1 MICVSIAQ
9 QSQRFALVDM
19 LNAGP
24 RCDLIEIRLDRF
36 QKPPDIKALL
46 AASPKPAIVSCRR
59 QQDGGDWTGSE
70 DARLALLR
78 QAVLD
83 GAAYIEIESDAIDQ
97 IRRYG
102 PTKRI
107 IAYTNL
113 REVPEDMDAI
123 YSEACLKDVDVV
135 KLTVPAR
142 TPEETWPIIKIVA
155 RSRIPTVA
163 VGLGRNG
170 LMLNVLGRRY
180 KAPWTYAALEKGM
193 EAYPGMASVFELE
206 EVYDYKS
213 ITSKTPLLALTG
225 MSEEQRLTARV
236 LNHGFRLAENRARCL
251 PIQMGRI
258 DHFGKFCSAIKLA
271 GIIVEDEHRTA
282 ITELGEEQEEAV
294 RQAGATD
301 FIAIRNEK
309 WCCYNT
315 LYRAVPA
322 LLEEAYAAR
331 HPGES
336 LIPGRTFLVVG
347 CSGSG
352 RSIAAGLLKHG
363 GKVIVADPQNERA
376 ADLAGEL
383 HCRYV
388 ASGAVYSTMCDGV
401 ILCRADRGPEPRG
414 PAISFSRSAIR
425 DGMVAVDLSEYPFET
440 EFLREVRALGGIAVS
455 ARDIF
460 LRTMRTVLQAY
471 TGKSFTADELKGA
484 LADVDWRDT
493 PASES

>member
-1 MICVSIAQ
+1 MICLSIAQ

-36 QKPPDIKALL
+36 QKPPEINVLLKAC
-46 AASPKPAIVSCRR
+46 PKPAIVSCRR
-59 QQDGGDWTGSE
+59 RQDGGDWSGSE
-70 DARLALLR
+70 ESRLALLR

-83 GAAYIEIESDAIDQ
+83 GAPYVEIEHDCIDQ

-102 PTKRI
+102 PTKRVI
-107 IAYTNL
+107 TYTNL
-113 REVPEDMDAI
+113 TEVPENIDEI
-123 YSEACLKDVDVV
+123 YAEACLKDVDVV

-170 LMLNVLGRRY
+170 IMLNVLGRRY

-206 EVYDYKS
+206 DVYDYKS

-225 MSEEQRLTARV
+225 MSEEQRLTARI
-236 LNHGFRLAENRARCL
+236 LNHGFRLADNRTRCL

-258 DHFGKFCSAIKLA
+258 DHFGKFCAAIKLA
-271 GIIVEDEHRTA
+271 GIIVDDEHRTEILDLA
-282 ITELGEEQEEAV
+282 QEQEEAV
-294 RQAGATD
+294 RVAGATD

-309 WCCYNT
+309 WNCFNT

-322 LLEEAYAAR
+322 LLEETYARR
-331 HPGES
+331 HPGAS
-336 LIPGRTFLVVG
+336 LISGRTFLVIG
-347 CSGSG
+347 CSGTG
-352 RSIAAGLLKHG
+352 RSIAVGLMKHG
-363 GKVIVADPQNERA
+363 GKVIVADS
-376 ADLAGEL
+376 L

-388 ASGAVYSTMCDGV
+388 ASGAVYSTMCDGLV
-401 ILCRADRGPEPRG
+401 LCRADHGPEPRG
-414 PAISFSRSAIR
+414 PVVDMPRSAIR
-425 DGMVAVDLSEYPFET
+425 DGMIAVDLSSYPFESD
-440 EFLREVRALGGIAVS
+440 FLREVHALGGVAVS
-455 ARDIF
+455 SREIF
-460 LRTMRTVLQAY
+460 LRAMRTILHAY
-471 TGKSFTADELKGA
+471 TGRSFSDAELTAGIPEEDWPDELLAGA
-484 LADVDWRDT
+484 V
-493 PASES
+493 S